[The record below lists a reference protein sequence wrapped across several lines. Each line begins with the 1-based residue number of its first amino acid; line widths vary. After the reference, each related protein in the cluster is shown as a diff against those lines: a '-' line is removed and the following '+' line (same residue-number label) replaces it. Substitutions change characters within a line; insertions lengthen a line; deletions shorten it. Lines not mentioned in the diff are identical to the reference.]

1 MALERDIFSELTG
14 VSRLLS
20 RLRDYRQRESL
31 SPEEWCLGM
40 VAFAIAEADQPE
52 LPGEEFPPLYAQFE
66 KKATPEQRAQSL
78 TQLSAF
84 VTRQRGVGWRALLLY
99 AVSDSHPLLAARAS
113 TLAVTM
119 APPQQEIRFTGALAL
134 VQLLRTQKQPS
145 AAIVSGLLAPADL
158 RLLPT
163 LTPLHDMPTDQL
175 GSLLPALQGQLNSL
189 SSAWL
194 LPLAHVPELC
204 EPLTLALERLASST
218 KLVADIT
225 CPIPTWNFASPAP
238 QPLHAWSLP
247 EFLPRM
253 LPSLSPYLSSTQL
266 QRLHTAF
273 A

>member
-66 KKATPEQRAQSL
+66 KKATPELRAQSL
-78 TQLSAF
+78 SRLSTF
-84 VTRQRGVGWRALLLY
+84 VARQRGVGWRALLLY
-99 AVSDSHPLLAARAS
+99 ASSDSHPLLAARAS

-119 APPQQEIRFTGALAL
+119 ASPQQENRFAGALAL
-134 VQLLRTQKQPS
+134 VQLMRAQKHPS
-145 AAIVSGLLAPADL
+145 AAIMSGLLAPADL

-163 LTPLHDMPTDQL
+163 LTPLHNMPTDQL
-175 GSLLPALQGQLNSL
+175 TSLLPDLHGQLNSL

-194 LPLAHVPELC
+194 LPLAQVPELC
-204 EPLTLALERLASST
+204 EPLTLAMERLAAST
-218 KLVADIT
+218 KLVADVNY
-225 CPIPTWNFASPAP
+225 PIPTWSFASPAP
-238 QPLHAWSLP
+238 QPLHAWSLS
-247 EFLPRM
+247 EFLPRI
-253 LPSLSPYLSSTQL
+253 LPSLSPYLSTSQL